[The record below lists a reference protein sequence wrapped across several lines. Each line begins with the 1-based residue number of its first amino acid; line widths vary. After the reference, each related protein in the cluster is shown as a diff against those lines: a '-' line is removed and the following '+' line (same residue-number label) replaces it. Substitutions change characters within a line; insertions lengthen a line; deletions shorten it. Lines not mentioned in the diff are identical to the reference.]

1 MSHPIKTGILSY
13 GMSGKLF
20 QAPFLSAHNGFD
32 LVATVER
39 SVQKMHLDY
48 PGIKSYASVDELIA
62 DPSLELVVVN
72 TPSYTHYDYAFKA
85 LQAGKH
91 ALIEKPFTVTVTQA
105 ETLFKE
111 AQERGVHVL
120 PYQNRRFDSD
130 YLSVKEVLESGK
142 LGRIVEA
149 YFRYDRYQ
157 YAIGPKAFKETPMPG
172 SGLLYDLGPHTLD
185 AVFSLFGLP
194 LRWEKSTG
202 HIRPGT
208 QVDDYAHIHLWY
220 PNDMHIFV
228 TLNMTMVE
236 PLPGFIVNGT
246 KGNYVKYRVDTQQQQ
261 LQKGMKPNDPLYGIE
276 EPSKEGAL
284 STINDDGTIGHT
296 KIASVQS
303 SYIKLFQA
311 VYDTIRSGKPYFIT
325 KEQILKQLEILEG

>member
-1 MSHPIKTGILSY
+1 MPNPIKTGILSY

-20 QAPFLSAHNGFD
+20 QAPFLSAHNGFQ
-32 LVATVER
+32 LIAAVER
-39 SVQKMHLDY
+39 SVKKIHTDY
-48 PGIKSYASVDELIA
+48 PNVISYPTIDELIA
-62 DPSLELVVVN
+62 DPNIELVVVN
-72 TPSYTHYDYAFKA
+72 TPSYTHYDYALKA

-91 ALIEKPFTVTVTQA
+91 VLIEKPFTVTVAQA

-111 AQERGVHVL
+111 AQDRGVHVL

-130 YLSVKEVLESGK
+130 YLSVKEVLDSCK

-157 YAIGPKAFKETPMPG
+157 YTIGPKAFKETPVPG

-194 LRWEKSTG
+194 LHWEKSIG
-202 HIRPGT
+202 RIRPHT
-208 QVDDYAHIHLWY
+208 QVDDYTHIHLWY

-246 KGNYVKYRVDTQQQQ
+246 EGNYVKYRVDTQQQQ
-261 LQKGMKPNDPLYGIE
+261 LQKGMHPSDSLYGIE
-276 EPSKEGAL
+276 EPGKEGIL
-284 STINDDGTIGHT
+284 TTINKDGTIQHT
-296 KIASVQS
+296 KIAPVQS

-311 VYDTIRSGKPYFIT
+311 VYDTIRSGSPYFIT
-325 KEQILKQLEILEG
+325 NEQVLKQLEILEG

>member
-1 MSHPIKTGILSY
+1 MPHPIKTGILSY

-20 QAPFLSAHNGFD
+20 QAPFISAHNGFD

-62 DPSLELVVVN
+62 DPSLELVIVN
-72 TPSYTHYDYAFKA
+72 TPSYTHYDYALKA

-202 HIRPGT
+202 HIRPDT

-236 PLPGFIVNGT
+236 PLPGFIINGT
-246 KGNYVKYRVDTQQQQ
+246 KGNYIKYRVDTQQQQ

-276 EPSKEGAL
+276 EPGKEGAL

>member
-1 MSHPIKTGILSY
+1 MPHPIKTGILSY

-39 SVQKMHLDY
+39 SGQKMHLDY

-91 ALIEKPFTVTVTQA
+91 VLIEKPFTVTAAQA
-105 ETLFKE
+105 EMLFKE

-202 HIRPGT
+202 HIRPDT

-228 TLNMTMVE
+228 TLNMTMVG
-236 PLPGFIVNGT
+236 PLPGFIINGT
-246 KGNYVKYRVDTQQQQ
+246 KGNYIKYRVDTQQQQ
-261 LQKGMKPNDPLYGIE
+261 LQKSMKPNDPLYGIE
-276 EPSKEGAL
+276 EPGKEGAL
-284 STINDDGTIGHT
+284 ITINNDGTIQHT
-296 KIASVQS
+296 KIAPVQS

-311 VYDTIRSGKPYFIT
+311 VYDTIRSGTPYFIT
-325 KEQILKQLEILEG
+325 KEQVLKQLEILEG